1 MLGSAAETNNG
12 PLKIL
17 MTADAV
23 GGVWRYCVDLAA
35 ELVVS
40 GAEVM
45 IATMGPRP
53 SDEQRREVLLIQH
66 LHLVEGDY
74 ALEWMPD
81 AWEDVDAAG
90 KWLLDVESSFDPD
103 VVHLNGYAHASLPWT
118 RPVAV
123 AAHSCVYSWWRAVH
137 GCAPGFE
144 WAEYKRRVTDGM
156 SAADVIVSP
165 SVHIAGELEREYGV
179 GEDKIRV
186 IHNFT
191 RAQVSPSEKKQPF
204 VLAAGRIWDIAK
216 NLELLDWIAPKLD
229 WEVRI
234 AGDAIGSGNSVGPE
248 SSMRNGR
255 HASFLGALPHPELMK
270 QISVASIFAHPALY
284 EPFGLSVLEAARA
297 GCCLVLSDIP
307 SLRELWDGAATF
319 INPREPESWTREL
332 NRLSRNPREREALGD
347 LAHSQSMKYR
357 TSLSVK
363 QYQEVYESLVSSNA
377 GVAA

>member
-53 SDEQRREVLLIQH
+53 SDEQRREVLSIQH

-103 VVHLNGYAHASLPWT
+103 VVHLNGYAQASLPWT

-123 AAHSCVYSWWRAVH
+123 AAHSCVYSWWRTVH
-137 GCAPGFE
+137 GCAPGSE
-144 WAEYKRRVTDGM
+144 WAEYKRRVTEGLL
-156 SAADVIVSP
+156 AAEVVVSP
-165 SVHIAGELEREYGV
+165 SVRMAGELEREYGV
-179 GEDKIRV
+179 SEDKIRV

-191 RAQVSPSEKKQPF
+191 RAQVSPSEKKQSF
-204 VLAAGRIWDIAK
+204 VLAAGRIWDVAK

-234 AGDAIGSGNSVGPE
+234 AGDALGSGSSVGPE
-248 SSMRNGR
+248 SSMRNGW

-270 QISVASIFAHPALY
+270 QMSVASIFAHPALY

-297 GCCLVLSDIP
+297 GCCLVLADIP
-307 SLRELWDGAATF
+307 SLRELWDGAAIF

-332 NRLSRNPREREALGD
+332 NRLSRSPREREALGD

-363 QYQEVYESLVSSNA
+363 QYQEVYESLVSSDA

>member
-1 MLGSAAETNNG
+1 MLGSAAETSNG

-53 SDEQRREVLLIQH
+53 SDEQRREVLSIRH

-123 AAHSCVYSWWRAVH
+123 AAHSCVYSWWRTVH
-137 GCAPGFE
+137 GSAPGFE
-144 WAEYKRRVTDGM
+144 WAEYKRRVTEGLL
-156 SAADVIVSP
+156 AAEVVVSP
-165 SVHIAGELEREYGV
+165 SVRMAGELEREYGV
-179 GEDKIRV
+179 SEDKIRV

-234 AGDAIGSGNSVGPE
+234 AGSVVGPE
-248 SSMRNGR
+248 SSMHKGR
-255 HASFLGALPHPELMK
+255 HASFLGVLQHPELMK
-270 QISVASIFAHPALY
+270 HMSVASIFAHPALY
-284 EPFGLSVLEAARA
+284 EPFGLSVLEGARV

-319 INPREPESWTREL
+319 VNPREPELWVREL
-332 NRLSRNPREREALGD
+332 NRLACEPQERESLGA
-347 LAHSQSMKYR
+347 LAHSQSMKFHA
-357 TSLSVK
+357 SLSVK
-363 QYQEVYESLVSSNA
+363 QYREVYESLVSSNA